1 MIMASRPWTG
11 RAIPSPKRTRD
22 RRGRRRGW
30 LFPVARWTLSSFT
43 LLAIMVGLA
52 ELVRAADTVQE
63 PAGYRLDDYRAPTPG
78 TLAGAVVLDASTLHH
93 LMLTKPLVVIDV
105 LPQPPR
111 PANLPST
118 TLWHPPTRLDI
129 PGSIWLAN
137 TGYGRLSPEIESYFR
152 KALTSLTLGDP
163 ARPLAF
169 YCEAQCWMSWNAAK
183 RALSYGY
190 KRVYWFPGGVQAWQG
205 TGYPTLPNMPLSLK

>member
-1 MIMASRPWTG
+1 M
-11 RAIPSPKRTRD
+11 KR
-22 RRGRRRGW
+22 W
-30 LFPVARWTLSSFT
+30 ALLQFLLSLFV
-43 LLAIMVGLA
+43 ICKVEYG
-52 ELVRAADTVQE
+52 RAADTVAE
-63 PAGYRLDDYRAPTPG
+63 PAGYRLDDYRAPTPA
-78 TLAGAVVLDASTLHH
+78 TLKGAVVIDASTLRH

-129 PGSIWLAN
+129 PGSFWLAN
-137 TGYGRLSPEIESYFR
+137 TGYGQLSPEMDNYFR
-152 KALTSLTLGDP
+152 KTLAGLTLGDP

-169 YCEAQCWMSWNAAK
+169 YCEARCWMSWNAAK

-190 KRVYWFPGGVQAWQG
+190 KHVYWFPGGMQGWQG
-205 TGYPTLPNMPLSLK
+205 TGYPTLSNIPLPLK

>member
-1 MIMASRPWTG
+1 M
-11 RAIPSPKRTRD
+11 KR
-22 RRGRRRGW
+22 W
-30 LFPVARWTLSSFT
+30 APLQF
-43 LLAIMVGLA
+43 LLATIAIGAA
-52 ELVRAADTVQE
+52 EYGWAADTVPE
-63 PAGYRLDDYRAPTPG
+63 PAGYRLDDYRGPTPAS
-78 TLAGAVVLDASTLHH
+78 LKGASVLDASTLYH

-137 TGYGRLSPEIESYFR
+137 TGYGQLSPEMDSYFR
-152 KALTSLTLGDP
+152 KALAGLTLGDMTH
-163 ARPLAF
+163 PLAF

-183 RALSYGY
+183 RAFGYGY
-190 KRVYWFPGGVQAWQG
+190 KHVYWFPGGVQAWHS
-205 TGYPTLPNMPLSLK
+205 TGYPMLPNLPLPPK